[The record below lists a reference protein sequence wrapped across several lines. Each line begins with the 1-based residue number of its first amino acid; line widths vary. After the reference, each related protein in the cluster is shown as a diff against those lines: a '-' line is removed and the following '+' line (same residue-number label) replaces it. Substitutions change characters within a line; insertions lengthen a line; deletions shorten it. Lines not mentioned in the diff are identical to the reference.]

1 MSVVIKISTENR
13 FKKLLSGQNMSKNEN
28 KKILITMIQGKTLA
42 KRTDRL
48 PSILTKKNTKKE
60 SKTVERYLSVQLST
74 V

>member
-28 KKILITMIQGKTLA
+28 KKILITIIQGKTLA

-48 PSILTKKNTKKE
+48 PSILTKKNTKKR
-60 SKTVERYLSVQLST
+60 K
-74 V
+74 